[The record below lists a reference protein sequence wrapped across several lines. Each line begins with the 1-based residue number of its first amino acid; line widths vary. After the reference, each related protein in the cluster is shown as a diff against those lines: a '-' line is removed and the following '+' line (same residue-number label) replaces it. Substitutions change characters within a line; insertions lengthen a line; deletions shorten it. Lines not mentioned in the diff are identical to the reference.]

1 MQMFIHK
8 IYEYQGAI
16 KRKTLDPGN
25 QGSNTEAGINS
36 QDDDVRNSQ

>member
-1 MQMFIHK
+1 MFIHK

-36 QDDDVRNSQ
+36 

>member
-1 MQMFIHK
+1 M
-8 IYEYQGAI
+8 

-25 QGSNTEAGINS
+25 QGFDTEAGINS